1 MRQLY
6 LRDHDTD
13 LHGTTVIRNYQGRSL
28 YLLVGKWGAL
38 HDVLSLYSI
47 SGDLLAE
54 VKQLSFGIIPKF
66 ALFRDRQKVGTVSK
80 SLGFVREVIY
90 IKGLNWVVVGSP
102 FSGKYRVFKKN
113 HLVFSIQPVA
123 FTGDYYHELKVK
135 NEEDEPLA
143 ILVASVLQHWARRK
157 QSSPL
162 RVHWGSVATGNDAC
176 LGYQI
181 EPSQF
186 KKQKQRLDLHKQN
199 KRLTE
204 LLVSCFVYMVV

>member
-66 ALFRDRQKVGTVSK
+66 ALFRDHQKVGTVSK

-90 IKGLNWVVVGSP
+90 IKGLNWVVVGSS

-186 KKQKQRLDLHKQN
+186 KKQK
-199 KRLTE
+199 
-204 LLVSCFVYMVV
+204 